1 MQANTGRPAKIELIT
16 LDVWPF
22 NGAAR
27 AFFRRNGF
35 HIYNERLWNRP
46 E

>member
-1 MQANTGRPAKIELIT
+1 
-16 LDVWPF
+16 VWSF

-35 HIYNERLWNRP
+35 YIYNERLWNRP